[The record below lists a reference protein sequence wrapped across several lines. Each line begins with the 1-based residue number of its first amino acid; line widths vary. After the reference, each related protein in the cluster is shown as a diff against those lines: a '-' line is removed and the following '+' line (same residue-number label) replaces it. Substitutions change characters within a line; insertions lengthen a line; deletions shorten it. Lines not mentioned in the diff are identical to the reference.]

1 MLGLALAASTWS
13 CLWALAGGVLDQAQ
27 ERIGDLVWRHTAD
40 RKPERRI
47 VVVDVDERS
56 LREIGP
62 WPWPREQQAHLLD
75 VIAAAGAS
83 QQILDIVFAD
93 SRPGDAVLAKAV
105 QKHRPVL
112 AQVFALEQGGQAS
125 AGQLAGALEWAN
137 CPPPFEQALGYL
149 ANTPALLPAAVG
161 HITPRVSADGLVRH
175 QPAVICHRDNSYPA
189 LGVAALMKAVGAP
202 SLSIE
207 RGEHWLGPAWQL
219 TSPQLVTGPVPLSS
233 RGDLRI
239 AWRQH
244 PDSFV
249 SLSAADVLAGRT
261 PSGLLNNA
269 WVLVGSSAFGLNDSI
284 ATPFNG
290 ASSGL
295 QAHLQILTALIDGR
309 TPYTPRAE
317 LAMQLGATLVGV
329 ALLLVLRYRPRYV
342 APRMVVRHHFPLYL
356 LPLAATCWALLLFW
370 GHAFL
375 LIHHALW
382 LGWLAPALFILFL
395 GSAMGIVEHAKSRID
410 RDQLYTHLSSYLPA
424 PVAAALAL
432 QPPSSAIR
440 ASTQQVSVLFADI
453 RNFSA
458 YCEARPPEE
467 AAAVLHAFFSTATRV
482 IERHG
487 GVIEAFQGDAI
498 IAVWNGTPMP
508 ATSDDMAVGFSGQ
521 SGKYGESQLSDRA
534 PHHAQE
540 ALQAAVDLL
549 VAMRGVLPDPAPAGL
564 EPLSLGIG
572 VETGLAMAG
581 SFGLASRRTHM
592 VMGRTVTIASRLVN
606 MTAELSHPILVGEGL
621 AGQVGGVDL
630 ESMGTFLLDGMR
642 VPHHIYAYPLSA
654 DTSPYQ

>member
-1 MLGLALAASTWS
+1 MLAALVWS
-13 CLWALAGGVLDQAQ
+13 CVWVLAGGVLDQIQ
-27 ERIGDLVWRHTAD
+27 ERVGDLVWRQTAD
-40 RKPERRI
+40 RQPERRI
-47 VVVDVDERS
+47 VVVDIDERS
-56 LREIGP
+56 LREVGS
-62 WPWPREQQAHLLD
+62 WPWPREQQARLLD
-75 VIAAAGAS
+75 LIAAAGAS

-93 SRPGDAVLAKAV
+93 SRPGDAVLAKAL
-105 QKHRPVL
+105 QRHRPVM
-112 AQVFALEQGGQAS
+112 AQVFALEQGGQTS
-125 AGQLAGALEWAN
+125 VGQLAGALDWAS
-137 CPPPFEQALGYL
+137 CPPPFVEASGYL
-149 ANTPALLPAAVG
+149 ANAPALLPAPAG
-161 HITPRVSADGLVRH
+161 HITPRISADGLVRH
-175 QPAVICHRDNSYPA
+175 QPAVICHRDGSYPA
-189 LGVAALMKAVGAP
+189 LGIAALMKAAGATT
-202 SLSIE
+202 LAVE
-207 RGEHWLGPAWQL
+207 RGTHWLDPAWRL
-219 TSPQLVTGPVPLSS
+219 TAPQLVPGPVPLDS

-244 PDSFV
+244 PDSFI
-249 SLSAADVLAGRT
+249 SLSAADVLADRI
-261 PSGLLNNA
+261 PRGLLNNA

-284 ATPFNG
+284 ATPYSG

-317 LAMQLGATLVGV
+317 LALQLGAALGGV
-329 ALLLVLRYRPRYV
+329 ALLFVLRYRPRTM
-342 APRMVVRHHFPLYL
+342 APRMAVSHRFPLYL
-356 LPLAATCWALLLFW
+356 LPLAATGWALLLW
-370 GHAFL
+370 AGHVL
-375 LIHHALW
+375 LLVNHALW
-382 LGWLAPALFILFL
+382 VGWLAPALFIVLL

-508 ATSDDMAVGFSGQ
+508 TAAVAYPGQ
-521 SGKYGESQLSDRA
+521 PGKHGQRQTPGQA
-534 PHHAQE
+534 QHHAQQ

-549 VAMRGVLPDPAPAGL
+549 AAMRGVLPDPAPAGL

-654 DTSPYQ
+654 DTSPY

>member
-1 MLGLALAASTWS
+1 MLAALVWS
-13 CLWALAGGVLDQAQ
+13 CVWVLACGVLDQIQ
-27 ERIGDLVWRHTAD
+27 ERVGDLVWRQTAD
-40 RKPERRI
+40 RQPERRI
-47 VVVDVDERS
+47 VVVDIDERS
-56 LREIGP
+56 LREVGS
-62 WPWPREQQAHLLD
+62 WPWPREQQARLLD
-75 VIAAAGAS
+75 LIAAAGAS

-93 SRPGDAVLAKAV
+93 SRPGDAVLAKAL
-105 QKHRPVL
+105 QRHRPVM
-112 AQVFALEQGGQAS
+112 AQVFALEQGGQTS
-125 AGQLAGALEWAN
+125 VGQLAGALDWAS
-137 CPPPFEQALGYL
+137 CPPPFVEASGYL
-149 ANTPALLPAAVG
+149 ANAPALLPAPAG
-161 HITPRVSADGLVRH
+161 HITPRISADGLVRH
-175 QPAVICHRDNSYPA
+175 QPAVICHRDGSYPA
-189 LGVAALMKAVGAP
+189 LGIAALMKAAGATT
-202 SLSIE
+202 LAVE
-207 RGEHWLGPAWQL
+207 RGTHWLDPAWRL
-219 TSPQLVTGPVPLSS
+219 TAPQLVPGPVPLDS

-244 PDSFV
+244 PDSFI
-249 SLSAADVLAGRT
+249 SLSAADVLADRI
-261 PSGLLNNA
+261 PRGLLNNA

-284 ATPFNG
+284 ATPYSG

-317 LAMQLGATLVGV
+317 LALQLGAALGGV
-329 ALLLVLRYRPRYV
+329 ALLFVLRYRPRTM
-342 APRMVVRHHFPLYL
+342 APRMAVSHRFPLYL
-356 LPLAATCWALLLFW
+356 LPLAATGWALLLW
-370 GHAFL
+370 AGHVL
-375 LIHHALW
+375 LLVNHALW
-382 LGWLAPALFILFL
+382 VGWLAPALFIVLL

-508 ATSDDMAVGFSGQ
+508 TAAVAYPGQ
-521 SGKYGESQLSDRA
+521 PGKHGQRQTPGQA
-534 PHHAQE
+534 QHHAQQ

-549 VAMRGVLPDPAPAGL
+549 AAMRGVLPDPAPAGL

-654 DTSPYQ
+654 DTSPY